1 MLALLAVIGPGI
13 VAASAGNDAGGIS
26 TYSVAGA
33 SYGYVTLWAMLAMT
47 PSFAIVQEMAGRMGA
62 VTGKGF
68 SALIRERFGVRLTL
82 VAMLLLLASTAST
95 TVAEFAGI
103 AAALELFGISRFVA
117 VPAAAA
123 MVWLLVV
130 RGSYRNVE
138 KVLLG
143 LSLVFVSYIAAMVLA
158 KPDWGAVA
166 TGFVVPHIELNPVF
180 LGLVIGMT
188 GTTIAPWMQFLV
200 QSNIVDKGTT
210 ASEWRLARWDVI
222 VGAVVA
228 NIIACAIIITTGT
241 VLHPAGVSITSA
253 SEAASA
259 LQPLVGHYAELLFAV
274 GLLAA
279 SVLSAAVL
287 PLTAAYAICEAFGW
301 EAGLDRS
308 WDEAPAFNGIY
319 TFVIGLGAAVIL
331 LPGLNL
337 IGIML
342 VSQVVNGVLL
352 PFLMIFMLY
361 IVNDRRVMGRYTNG
375 PVHNI
380 FSWLTVAVVI
390 ALTLAVLVM
399 TALGW

>member
-1 MLALLAVIGPGI
+1 
-13 VAASAGNDAGGIS
+13 
-26 TYSVAGA
+26 
-33 SYGYVTLWAMLAMT
+33 
-47 PSFAIVQEMAGRMGA
+47 
-62 VTGKGF
+62 
-68 SALIRERFGVRLTL
+68 
-82 VAMLLLLASTAST
+82 
-95 TVAEFAGI
+95 
-103 AAALELFGISRFVA
+103 
-117 VPAAAA
+117 
-123 MVWLLVV
+123 
-130 RGSYRNVE
+130 
-138 KVLLG
+138 
-143 LSLVFVSYIAAMVLA
+143 
-158 KPDWGAVA
+158 
-166 TGFVVPHIELNPVF
+166 
-180 LGLVIGMT
+180 
-188 GTTIAPWMQFLV
+188 MQFLV